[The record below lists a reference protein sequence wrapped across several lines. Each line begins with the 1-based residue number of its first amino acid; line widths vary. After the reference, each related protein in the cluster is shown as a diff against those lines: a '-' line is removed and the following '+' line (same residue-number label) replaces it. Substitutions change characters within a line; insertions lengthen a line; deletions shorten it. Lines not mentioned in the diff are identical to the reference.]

1 MKTAWKP
8 RLRTAGCTLHTQRL
22 SVAGRNSAADRWSVA
37 GRNSAA
43 DRLSV
48 ADRKP
53 PPPTG
58 QQNTVFCRPD
68 TATEA
73 TTALLEIGHLY
84 ALYGKVIIAI
94 VYRELELFALLVV
107 IQFLSER

>member
-1 MKTAWKP
+1 MVCCRSKFRRGSIVCRRSKA
-8 RLRTAGCTLHTQRL
+8 
-22 SVAGRNSAADRWSVA
+22 
-37 GRNSAA
+37 
-43 DRLSV
+43 
-48 ADRKP
+48 P